1 MTDSEILSDIRGTL
15 KEIHSD
21 ITDVKTEVVE
31 LRTIQTIQ
39 TTTNETR
46 LRKLEKG
53 VEGNGQPGLKVRVD
67 RLERVAHWSGKLL
80 WVLVPTIIGL
90 IALGIRYSL
99 S

>member
-1 MTDSEILSDIRGTL
+1 MTDSEILSEIQDTL

-21 ITDVKTEVVE
+21 VTDVKGEVIE

-80 WVLVPTIIGL
+80 WVLVPTILGL
-90 IALGIRYSL
+90 IALGVKYSL